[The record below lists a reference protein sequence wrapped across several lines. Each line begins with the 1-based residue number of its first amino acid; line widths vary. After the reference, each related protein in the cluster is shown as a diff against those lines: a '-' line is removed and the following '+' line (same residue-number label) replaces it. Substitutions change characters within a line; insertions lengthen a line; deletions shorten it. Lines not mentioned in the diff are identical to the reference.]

1 MISIRDVCLVLT
13 GMVIYRLVYEYYRLK
28 HKAGEK

>member
-1 MISIRDVCLVLT
+1 MTFRDILMIWT
-13 GMVIYRLVYEYYRLK
+13 GMVIYRLVYEWFRLK